1 MIFYY
6 IRHGDPIY
14 NPDSLTELG
23 HKQAEALAKRL
34 SLYGFDKIFC
44 STSNRAQ
51 LTAEPTCK
59 ALGITPVCLDFANEH
74 YAWKEFSIPSPR
86 SGKNHWCF
94 QTGEMIEKLC
104 DPSVRA
110 LGFEWYKHEF
120 FKDYPSFESGM
131 KRIENATDEFLL
143 SLGYRHDREACGYV
157 EEEPN
162 DRRVALFAHQGFGLL
177 FLSCLMDIP
186 YPYFSTHFDFG
197 HSSVT
202 VIKFDSFCEH
212 GNRSVSDDGKKMI
225 YPKMLQLSNDSHL
238 YKENILTGYQNTLD
252 I

>member
-1 MIFYY
+1 MKKKF
-6 IRHGDPIY
+6 RMTK
-14 NPDSLTELG
+14 NL
-23 HKQAEALAKRL
+23 R
-34 SLYGFDKIFC
+34 
-44 STSNRAQ
+44 RQ
-51 LTAEPTCK
+51 L
-59 ALGITPVCLDFANEH
+59 
-74 YAWKEFSIPSPR
+74 
-86 SGKNHWCF
+86 
-94 QTGEMIEKLC
+94 
-104 DPSVRA
+104 
-110 LGFEWYKHEF
+110 
-120 FKDYPSFESGM
+120 
-131 KRIENATDEFLL
+131 
-143 SLGYRHDREACGYV
+143 
-157 EEEPN
+157 
-162 DRRVALFAHQGFGLL
+162 FGLL